1 MELLEFYPTP
11 ETLLDKILDG
21 VDYRYIGT
29 VLEPSAGKG
38 DIVKYIE
45 KVAGSYPHY
54 NSRITFDCI
63 ELDETL
69 QKTLIGQDMRV
80 VHDNFLTYK
89 TNKTYDLIIAN
100 PPFSEGDKHLMK
112 ALDMQ
117 EKSGGDVVF
126 ILNAETIRNP
136 YANLRKALVDRL
148 EKAGASIEYMQQEFS
163 SAERQTNV
171 EIAVV
176 KVHYDKP
183 EYTSDILDGLKKK
196 YYSEGTYQEDITDLA
211 PNDFIE
217 AIVKRYEIEV
227 EAGIRLIREYRA
239 LAPRLLDSLDEEYSK
254 YSHPILELK
263 SNKYELSINS
273 FVEQE
278 RMKYWSAL
286 FKDKRITGQ
295 MTSNLQTDFLSKVNE
310 LKDYEFSVYNIKQ
323 MQIKMNQNLVKG
335 IEDCIIEL
343 FDELSHQYSWYDSS
357 NNIHYYNGW
366 KTNSAWKINK
376 KVIIPFYADVWSRWG
391 SKEYQPDNYSVVEK
405 ISDIEKALNYLDGG
419 LTDGISV
426 FSALSY
432 AKRTGQT
439 KNIRLKYFD
448 ITFYK
453 KGTCH
458 IVFRD
463 EELLKKFNIF
473 GSQKKG
479 WLPQDYG
486 KKMYSEMNAEEKAV
500 IDDFEGEA
508 SYNKTMANTSYY
520 LFDANNVAL
529 LEDKSA

>member
-11 ETLLDKILDG
+11 DTLLEKILDG
-21 VDYRYIGT
+21 VNYSYIST

-38 DIVKYIE
+38 NIIKFIE
-45 KVAGSYPHY
+45 EKANRHPYY
-54 NSRITFDCI
+54 NNHITFDCI

-69 QKTLIGQDMRV
+69 QNTLIGQDMIV

-117 EKSGGDVVF
+117 ERSGGDIVF
-126 ILNAETIRNP
+126 ILNAKTIRNP
-136 YANLRKALVDRL
+136 YTNLRKILVERL
-148 EKAGASIEYMQQEFS
+148 NKAAASIEYMQQEFS

-176 KVHYDKP
+176 KVHFDKP

-196 YYSEGTYQEDITDLA
+196 YYSEETYKEDITDLA

-217 AIVKRYEIEV
+217 AIVKRYEMEV
-227 EAGIRLIREYRA
+227 EAGISLIREYQA
-239 LAPRLLDSLDEEYSK
+239 LAPRLLDSLDEENNK

-263 SNKYELSINS
+263 SNNNDLSINS

-295 MTSNLQTDFLSKVNE
+295 MTSNLQTNFFSKVNE
-310 LKDYEFSVYNIKQ
+310 LKDYEFSVFNIKQ
-323 MQIKMNQNLVKG
+323 MQIKMNQNLVMG
-335 IEDCIIEL
+335 IEDCIIKL

-357 NNIHYYNGW
+357 SNIHYYNGW

-376 KVIIPFYADVWSRWG
+376 KVIIPFYEEVWSRYG
-391 SKEYQPDNYSVVEK
+391 DKKYQPDNFRVVEK

-419 LTDGISV
+419 LTDGISAC
-426 FSALSY
+426 SALSH
-432 AKRTGQT
+432 AKQTEQT
-439 KNIRLKYFD
+439 KNIRLKFFD

-479 WLPQDYG
+479 WLPQNYG
-486 KKMYSEMNAEEKAV
+486 KKMYSEMSSEEKAV

-520 LFDANNVAL
+520 LFDATNVAL

>member
-227 EAGIRLIREYRA
+227 EAGLRLIREYRA
-239 LAPRLLDSLDEEYSK
+239 LAPRLLDSLDE
-254 YSHPILELK
+254 
-263 SNKYELSINS
+263 
-273 FVEQE
+273 
-278 RMKYWSAL
+278 
-286 FKDKRITGQ
+286 
-295 MTSNLQTDFLSKVNE
+295 
-310 LKDYEFSVYNIKQ
+310 
-323 MQIKMNQNLVKG
+323 
-335 IEDCIIEL
+335 
-343 FDELSHQYSWYDSS
+343 
-357 NNIHYYNGW
+357 
-366 KTNSAWKINK
+366 
-376 KVIIPFYADVWSRWG
+376 
-391 SKEYQPDNYSVVEK
+391 
-405 ISDIEKALNYLDGG
+405 
-419 LTDGISV
+419 
-426 FSALSY
+426 
-432 AKRTGQT
+432 
-439 KNIRLKYFD
+439 
-448 ITFYK
+448 
-453 KGTCH
+453 
-458 IVFRD
+458 
-463 EELLKKFNIF
+463 
-473 GSQKKG
+473 
-479 WLPQDYG
+479 
-486 KKMYSEMNAEEKAV
+486 
-500 IDDFEGEA
+500 
-508 SYNKTMANTSYY
+508 
-520 LFDANNVAL
+520 
-529 LEDKSA
+529 